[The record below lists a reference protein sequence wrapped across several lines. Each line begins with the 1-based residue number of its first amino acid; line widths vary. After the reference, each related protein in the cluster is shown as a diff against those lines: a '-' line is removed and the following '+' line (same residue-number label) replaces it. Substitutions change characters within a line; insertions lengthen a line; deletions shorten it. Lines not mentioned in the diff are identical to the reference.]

1 MSDVPFQPRT
11 EAPIGSGA
19 PPRASAASKKRLAE
33 VRRVVEL
40 AKQSDAHSCEIHGVK
55 IVFRLPSR
63 SNQANTRMK
72 EQEPGLSARAQKSR
86 ERSRARKD
94 KFHADIAAGIRV
106 PKSARSTQL
115 PYSSSPP
122 QPAGFAGGGGDEQAA
137 LQLPSAKQR
146 KKEEGLK
153 TPTKQG
159 SNGRQLESSPRRKQP
174 QQPTTSTARPDQSS
188 S

>member
-33 VRRVVEL
+33 VRKVVEL

-106 PKSARSTQL
+106 PTSARSTQL

-122 QPAGFAGGGGDEQAA
+122 QPAGFAGGGGGGQAA
-137 LQLPSAKQR
+137 LKPPSAKQR
-146 KKEEGLK
+146 RKAQGEK
-153 TPTKQG
+153 TPTKLDSG
-159 SNGRQLESSPRRKQP
+159 GRQEGSPRRKQP
-174 QQPTTSTARPDQSS
+174 QQPTAHTERPDQSS